1 MKKLPFFLILLV
13 VIISQHVHSQQTP
26 ELMRFVLQWPP
37 TFCMQLNHAAQ
48 PSRCTEPILQHN
60 LTLHGLWPSNAN
72 GYPISCHNKT
82 NLDWRQVAILQ
93 RLERPNFRNFG
104 QSLREREKTEKG
116 VDWSLWKHEWSK
128 HGACVG
134 AETIAGA
141 IVYFDTTIKINAMI
155 RKGNFGGFV
164 YLKEVTLCT
173 DFFGTSFLSCPPKP
187 DEGIKTC
194 SVTGAKIRLP
204 LPKPQ
209 KILEEVTGGIYP
221 MFE

>member
-82 NLDWRQVAILQ
+82 NLDWRQV
-93 RLERPNFRNFG
+93 
-104 QSLREREKTEKG
+104 
-116 VDWSLWKHEWSK
+116 
-128 HGACVG
+128 
-134 AETIAGA
+134 
-141 IVYFDTTIKINAMI
+141 
-155 RKGNFGGFV
+155 GGFV

-209 KILEEVTGGIYP
+209 K
-221 MFE
+221 